1 MNGDKLSPFSD
12 KQVQLVHPVTPQFV
26 LTLSLED
33 HATQMQCA
41 LAEYMNLML

>member
-12 KQVQLVHPVTPQFV
+12 KQVQLVHPILPLVV
-26 LTLSLED
+26 RLLRLED